1 MYIFEELKINKFK
14 KVRIPSKGELFN
26 SGRFVHENGTYG
38 GEDADAI
45 NAAGT
50 NKIDD
55 TEALMIELDRQQGN
69 QE

>member
-26 SGRFVHENGTYG
+26 SGRYVHENGTYG
-38 GEDADAI
+38 GEEGDGI

-50 NKIDD
+50 NKVED
-55 TEALMIELDRQQGN
+55 TQALTVDVDQHEKE